1 MNLEPPTSEQSSAR
15 PVLQCACQALGKFQ
29 QNSQETSV
37 SFVIFVILL
46 FTTLA
51 RIFMCTH
58 TLTCTPAYSPQLKQR
73 PEEICKWAGSDPQLS
88 SCSLHSPQGPAQ
100 GWEMHWHFPHLLRL
114 SYVVFRFYIKLNE
127 KSLGFLLKYVVKSLQ
142 RSSSTDSK
150 VLFAACVS
158 CGWWNHTQ

>member
-1 MNLEPPTSEQSSAR
+1 MPSPAVCLPGFGKVPAEFSGDFSFICYLCNPTVYYLSKNFY
-15 PVLQCACQALGKFQ
+15 VH
-29 QNSQETSV
+29 
-37 SFVIFVILL
+37 
-46 FTTLA
+46 
-51 RIFMCTH
+51 TH
-58 TLTCTPAYSPQLKQR
+58 THVHTCTAAHSPQLKQR
-73 PEEICKWAGSDPQLS
+73 PEETCKWAGSDPQLS
-88 SCSLHSPQGPAQ
+88 SCSLLSPQGPAQ

-150 VLFAACVS
+150 VLSAACVS